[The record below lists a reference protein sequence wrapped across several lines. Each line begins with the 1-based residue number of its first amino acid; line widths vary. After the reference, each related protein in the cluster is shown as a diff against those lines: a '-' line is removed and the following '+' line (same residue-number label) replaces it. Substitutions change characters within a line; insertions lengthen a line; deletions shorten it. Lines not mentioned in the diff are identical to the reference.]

1 MSTDQIAASHGDQLL
16 LVDDSPMNLDTLLA
30 TLGDNYD
37 LRVAIDG
44 QSALALLETG
54 YHPDLILLDVMMP
67 DLDGYKVCSQLKE
80 DDKTCDIPIIF
91 LTALDSDED
100 EAKGLELGAVDYIT
114 KPFSPAIVRRRVQSQ
129 LELKH
134 HREHLE
140 HLVAQK
146 TRELV
151 ETYADL
157 KKVHNQ
163 MLEQEKMA
171 SIGQLAAGVAH
182 EINNPAGFIGSNL
195 GSLQKYVN
203 KLIEGLAF
211 MEQSLKKIDNAELQA
226 EVKTKKRQLKLDFVQ
241 EDINDLIN
249 ESKDGI
255 DRIATI
261 VRNLKSFSR
270 AKSDKQEPID
280 LQEALESAIN
290 IAWNEIKYKAK
301 VKKEYQT
308 LPLVTCFPQQLG
320 QVFVNLLVN
329 AAQAIE
335 DQGVITL
342 KTRREKN
349 WAVVEICDTGSG
361 ITEEHLA
368 KLFEPFFTTKEVGKG
383 TGLGLSICHDIIQ
396 KHHGLIE
403 VDTTPGI
410 GTCFTI
416 KLPETAENGQDAK
429 G

>member
-1 MSTDQIAASHGDQLL
+1 MSTDQIVTSHEYQLL

-44 QSALALLETG
+44 QSALDLIEAG
-54 YHPDLILLDVMMP
+54 YLPDLILLDIMMP
-67 DLDGYKVCSQLKE
+67 NMDGYQVCSYLKK
-80 DDKTCDIPIIF
+80 DDKTRNIPIIF
-91 LTALDSDED
+91 LTALDGDED

-114 KPFSPAIVRRRVQSQ
+114 KPFNPAIVRRRVQTQ

-151 ETYADL
+151 ETYGNL

-163 MLEQEKMA
+163 MLQQEKMA

-203 KLIEGLAF
+203 KLNEGLAF
-211 MEQSLKKIDNAELQA
+211 MEQSLNKFDDAELHA
-226 EVKTKKRQLKLDFVQ
+226 AIKAKRRQLKLDFIQ
-241 EDINDLIN
+241 EDIGDLIN

-270 AKSDKQEPID
+270 AENDKQEPID
-280 LQEALESAIN
+280 LQAALESAIN
-290 IAWNEIKYKAK
+290 ISWNEIKYKAK
-301 VKKEYQT
+301 IEKDYQS

-329 AAQAIE
+329 AAHAIK
-335 DQGVITL
+335 DQGVITV
-342 KTRREKN
+342 KTRQEKD
-349 WAVVEICDTGSG
+349 WVIVEVSDTGSG
-361 ITEEHLA
+361 IAEEHLA
-368 KLFEPFFTTKEVGKG
+368 KLFEPFFTTKEAGKG

-403 VDTTPGI
+403 VNSTVGI
-410 GTCFTI
+410 GTRFTI
-416 KLPETAENGQDAK
+416 KLPDVAK

>member
-1 MSTDQIAASHGDQLL
+1 
-16 LVDDSPMNLDTLLA
+16 MNLDTLLA

-44 QSALALLETG
+44 QSALDLIEAG
-54 YHPDLILLDVMMP
+54 YLPDLILLDIMMP
-67 DLDGYKVCSQLKE
+67 NMDGYQVCSYLKK
-80 DDKTCDIPIIF
+80 DDKTRNIPIIF
-91 LTALDSDED
+91 LTALDGDED

-114 KPFSPAIVRRRVQSQ
+114 KPFNPAIVRRRVQTQ

-151 ETYADL
+151 ETYGNL

-163 MLEQEKMA
+163 MLQQEKMA

-203 KLIEGLAF
+203 KLNEGLCF
-211 MEQSLKKIDNAELQA
+211 MEQTLKGVDDAELHA
-226 EVKTKKRQLKLDFVQ
+226 AIKTKKRQLKLDFVQ
-241 EDINDLIN
+241 EDINDLIA

-261 VRNLKSFSR
+261 VRSLKSFSR
-270 AKSDKQEPID
+270 AEDDKQEPID
-280 LQEALESAIN
+280 LQKVLESAIN

-301 VKKEYQT
+301 ITKKIQP
-308 LPLVTCFPQQLG
+308 LPQVTCFPQQLG

-335 DQGVITL
+335 DQGAITV
-342 KTRREKN
+342 KTHLEKD
-349 WAVVEICDTGSG
+349 WVVVEICDTGSG
-361 ITEEHLA
+361 IPEERLA
-368 KLFEPFFTTKEVGKG
+368 KLFEPFFTTKEAGKG
-383 TGLGLSICHDIIQ
+383 TGLGLSICHDIIL

-403 VDTTPGI
+403 VNSTVGI

-416 KLPETAENGQDAK
+416 KLPDIAVDEQVSTDK
-429 G
+429 PL

>member
-1 MSTDQIAASHGDQLL
+1 MSTDQIPASHQDQLL

-30 TLGDNYD
+30 TLGDSYD

-44 QSALALLETG
+44 QSALALIEAG
-54 YHPDLILLDVMMP
+54 YLPDLILLDVMMP
-67 DLDGYKVCSQLKE
+67 TMDGYKVCAQLKK
-80 DDKTCDIPIIF
+80 DNKTCDIPIIF

-114 KPFSPAIVRRRVQSQ
+114 KPFNPAIVRRRVQFQ

-163 MLEQEKMA
+163 MLQQEKMA

-203 KLIEGLAF
+203 KLNEGLAF
-211 MEQSLKKIDNAELQA
+211 MEQALKKIDNAELQA
-226 EVKTKKRQLKLDFVQ
+226 EIKTKKRQLKLDFVQ

-255 DRIATI
+255 ERIATI

-270 AKSDKQEPID
+270 AEDDKQEPID

-301 VKKEYQT
+301 IKKEYQS
-308 LPLVTCFPQQLG
+308 LPRVTCFPQQLG

-403 VDTTPGI
+403 VDTTSGI

-416 KLPETAENGQDAK
+416 KLPGTAENEQGSK

>member
-1 MSTDQIAASHGDQLL
+1 LCSAKKNDQTS
-16 LVDDSPMNLDTLLA
+16 
-30 TLGDNYD
+30 
-37 LRVAIDG
+37 
-44 QSALALLETG
+44 
-54 YHPDLILLDVMMP
+54 
-67 DLDGYKVCSQLKE
+67 
-80 DDKTCDIPIIF
+80 DIPIIF

-114 KPFSPAIVRRRVQSQ
+114 KPFNPAIVRRRVQTQ

-140 HLVAQK
+140 HLIAQK

-157 KKVHNQ
+157 KNVHNQ
-163 MLEQEKMA
+163 MLQQEKMA

-203 KLIEGLAF
+203 KLNEGLAF
-211 MEQSLKKIDNAELQA
+211 MEQSLKKIDNSELQA
-226 EVKTKKRQLKLDFVQ
+226 EIKTKKRQLKLDFVQ

-255 DRIATI
+255 ERIATI
-261 VRNLKSFSR
+261 VRNLKNFSR
-270 AKSDKQEPID
+270 TENDKQVATN
-280 LQEALESAIN
+280 LQEMLESAIN
-290 IAWNEIKYKAK
+290 IAWNEIKYKAQI
-301 VKKEYQT
+301 KKEYQA
-308 LPLVTCFPQQLG
+308 LPLITCFPQQLG

-329 AAQAIE
+329 AAHAIE
-335 DQGVITL
+335 GQGVITV
-342 KTRREKN
+342 KTRQENN

-361 ITEEHLA
+361 IAEEHLA
-368 KLFEPFFTTKEVGKG
+368 KLFEPFFTTKEAGKG

-396 KHHGLIE
+396 KHRGLIE
-403 VDTTPGI
+403 VDTTSGI
-410 GTCFTI
+410 GTSFTI
-416 KLPETAENGQDAK
+416 KLPYQ
-429 G
+429 

>member
-1 MSTDQIAASHGDQLL
+1 MSTGQISASHEYKLL

-30 TLGDNYD
+30 TLGNSYD

-44 QSALALLETG
+44 QSALALIEAG

-67 DLDGYKVCSQLKE
+67 ALDGYKVCAQLK
-80 DDKTCDIPIIF
+80 TNAQTSDIPIIF

-114 KPFSPAIVRRRVQSQ
+114 KPFNPAIVRRRVQTQ

-140 HLVAQK
+140 HLIAQK

-157 KKVHNQ
+157 KNVHNQ
-163 MLEQEKMA
+163 MLQQQKMA
-171 SIGQLAAGVAH
+171 SIGKLAAGVAH

-203 KLIEGLAF
+203 KLNEGLAF
-211 MEQSLKKIDNAELQA
+211 MEQSLKKIDNEELQA
-226 EVKTKKRQLKLDFVQ
+226 EIKTKKRQLKLDFVQ

-255 DRIATI
+255 ERIATI

-270 AKSDKQEPID
+270 AENDKQMATN
-280 LQEALESAIN
+280 LQEVLESAIN
-290 IAWNEIKYKAK
+290 IAWNEIKYKAQI
-301 VKKEYQT
+301 KKEYQS
-308 LPLVTCFPQQLG
+308 LPLITCFPQQLG

-329 AAQAIE
+329 AAHAIE
-335 DQGVITL
+335 GQGVITV
-342 KTRREKN
+342 KTRQENN

-361 ITEEHLA
+361 IAEENLA
-368 KLFEPFFTTKEVGKG
+368 KLFEPFFTTKEAGKG
-383 TGLGLSICHDIIQ
+383 TGLGLIICHDIIQ
-396 KHHGLIE
+396 RHHGTME
-403 VDTTPGI
+403 VDTTLGI
-410 GTCFTI
+410 GTSFTI
-416 KLPETAENGQDAK
+416 KLPEII
-429 G
+429 

>member
-1 MSTDQIAASHGDQLL
+1 MSTDQIPTSHGYQLL

-30 TLGDNYD
+30 TLGNSYD

-44 QSALALLETG
+44 QSALALVEAG
-54 YHPDLILLDVMMP
+54 YHPDLILLDIMMP
-67 DLDGYKVCSQLKE
+67 AMDGYKVCAQLKKN
-80 DDKTCDIPIIF
+80 DQTCDIPIIF

-114 KPFSPAIVRRRVQSQ
+114 KPFNPAIVRRRVQSQ

-151 ETYADL
+151 ATYADL
-157 KKVHNQ
+157 KNVHNQ
-163 MLEQEKMA
+163 MLQQEKMA

-195 GSLQKYVN
+195 GSLQNYVN
-203 KLIEGLAF
+203 KLNEGLAF
-211 MEQSLKKIDNAELQA
+211 MEQTLKKIDNAELQA
-226 EVKTKKRQLKLDFVQ
+226 EIKTKKRQLKLDFVQ
-241 EDINDLIN
+241 EDIYDLIN

-270 AKSDKQEPID
+270 AENDRQEPID
-280 LQEALESAIN
+280 LLEALESAIN

-301 VKKEYQT
+301 IKKEYQS

-329 AAQAIE
+329 AAHAIE
-335 DQGVITL
+335 GQGVITV
-342 KTRREKN
+342 KTRQEKS

-361 ITEEHLA
+361 IAEEHLE
-368 KLFEPFFTTKEVGKG
+368 KLFEPFFTTKEAGKG

-396 KHHGLIE
+396 KHRGLIE

-410 GTCFTI
+410 GTSFTI
-416 KLPETAENGQDAK
+416 KLPYQQ
-429 G
+429 

>member
-1 MSTDQIAASHGDQLL
+1 VSTDQIVTSHEYQLL

-30 TLGDNYD
+30 TLGDSYD

-44 QSALALLETG
+44 QSALDLTEAG
-54 YHPDLILLDVMMP
+54 YLPDLILLDIMMP
-67 DLDGYKVCSQLKE
+67 NMDGYKVCDYLKKG
-80 DDKTCDIPIIF
+80 DKTRNIPIIF

-114 KPFSPAIVRRRVQSQ
+114 KPFNPAIVRRRVQTQ

-151 ETYADL
+151 ETYGDL

-163 MLEQEKMA
+163 MLQQEKMA

-203 KLIEGLAF
+203 KLTEGLAF
-211 MEQSLKKIDNAELQA
+211 MEQSLKGFDDAELHA
-226 EVKTKKRQLKLDFVQ
+226 AIKAKKRQLKLDFIQ
-241 EDINDLIN
+241 EDIDDLIN

-270 AKSDKQEPID
+270 AENDKQEPIN
-280 LQEALESAIN
+280 LQDALESAIN

-301 VKKEYQT
+301 IEKDYQP
-308 LPLVTCFPQQLG
+308 LPQVTCFPQQLG

-329 AAQAIE
+329 AAHAIE
-335 DQGVITL
+335 DQGVITV
-342 KTRREKN
+342 KTRQEKD
-349 WAVVEICDTGSG
+349 WVIVEVSDTGSG
-361 ITEEHLA
+361 IAEEHLA
-368 KLFEPFFTTKEVGKG
+368 KMFEPFFTTKEAGKG

-403 VDTTPGI
+403 VNSTVGI

-416 KLPETAENGQDAK
+416 KLPGVAK